1 MKTKYRLIYQENGQI
16 KNKIIETYNIE
27 EERIP
32 PQIIDVKRVGF
43 NLDISFFR
51 KIKDKD
57 LKNSLYE
64 LSIMLNS
71 KILLDDAFEILIK
84 NEKKNMMKDFLK
96 TLKISFSNSADIDR
110 SLKHFNVNPLVK
122 SFFKIT
128 QDSGNASAN
137 LSSLSKLISE
147 NYEIRKEFLKSM
159 TYPFILMFTFLFS
172 LIGIFKFVVPNFQSL
187 FERTN
192 MELPYATNLL
202 LSTKDIFE
210 NHLFYILI
218 SIFILFITFILLY
231 KNSVLIK
238 KKIDEILVRRLF
250 VISDLY
256 KLKSLYTYFIVVDIL
271 LQSKHEFFDSLT
283 KSKVLLKNQYL
294 LDKITQIENLI
305 KSGKSVRFAFESTKL
320 FDDVTLNLIST
331 GEFTNSLDDVVNEI
345 KNIYKKR
352 FDDKLKP
359 FSLLIEPLFFII
371 IMVLVVW
378 IILAIFV
385 PLWSMSDMLKF

>member
-1 MKTKYRLIYQENGQI
+1 MKTKYKVVYQEKGEI
-16 KNKIIETYNIE
+16 KFKIIETYNIE
-27 EERIP
+27 EERMP
-32 PQIIDVKRVGF
+32 PHIIDVKRIGF
-43 NLDISFFR
+43 NLDISLFR

-64 LSIMLNS
+64 LSLMLKS
-71 KILLDDAFEILIK
+71 KILLDDAFDILIK
-84 NEKKNMMKDFLK
+84 NEKKSLMKDFLK
-96 TLKISFSNSADIDR
+96 ALKFSFANSKDIDM
-110 SLKHFNVNPLVK
+110 SLKFFNVNPLVK

-128 QDSGNASAN
+128 QDSGNAASN
-137 LSSLSKLISE
+137 ISSLSQLISE
-147 NYEIRKEFLKSM
+147 NYEIKKEFIKSM
-159 TYPFILMFTFLFS
+159 TYPFILCITFFFS

-187 FERTN
+187 LERTN
-192 MELPYATNLL
+192 IELPYATTLL
-202 LSTKDIFE
+202 LAIKDIFD
-210 NHLFYILI
+210 NYLFHILI
-218 SIFILFITFILLY
+218 FALIFIFGFIFFY
-231 KNSVLIK
+231 KNSFSMR
-238 KKIDEILVRRLF
+238 KKIDEILVKHLF

-271 LQSKHEFFDSLT
+271 LQSKYDFLESIT

-331 GEFTNSLDDVVNEI
+331 GEFTNSLGDVINEI

-352 FDDKLKP
+352 FDDRLKL

-378 IILAIFV
+378 IILAVFV
-385 PLWSMSDMLKF
+385 PLWGMSDMLKF